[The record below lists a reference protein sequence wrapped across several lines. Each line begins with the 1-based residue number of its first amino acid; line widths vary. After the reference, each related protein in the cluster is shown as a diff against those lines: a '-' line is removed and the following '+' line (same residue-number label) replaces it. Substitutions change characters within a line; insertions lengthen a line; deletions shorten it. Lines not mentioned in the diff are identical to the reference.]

1 MYIKALKSK
10 IHRATVTGS
19 ELEYPGSIGI
29 DKELLDA
36 AGMKHYETVLVA
48 NANNGERV
56 ETYVVPAEPGSGK
69 VTVLGAAARKFEPGD
84 VVIILNFA
92 YYKPEEFEGHKPVV
106 VIPDSDNKIK
116 EVQ

>member
-19 ELEYPGSIGI
+19 ELEYPGSIAI
-29 DKELLDA
+29 DKKLLDA

-56 ETYVVPAEPGSGK
+56 ETYVVPAEPGSGE
-69 VTVLGAAARKFEPGD
+69 VTILGAAARKFEKGD
-84 VVIILNFA
+84 IVIILNFA
-92 YYKPEEFEGHKPVV
+92 YYKPEEFDGHKPKVV
-106 VIPDSDNKIK
+106 MPDEKNQIR
-116 EVQ
+116 